1 MRIIAK
7 VCGKHR
13 FSLRSNTQHSTSTHT
28 TPDRSMRRIG
38 FIEHLQDST
47 RFCDYLISQRIHAKA
62 ERDGDEANHRYSIW
76 VNEEQKVTEAKALL
90 DQFHA
95 NPSDTRFDASKEA
108 EAVRKAEADENAR
121 RLKNIAKV
129 SHRSGG
135 PVGGAAGGMG
145 AGRVPVTIAAIA
157 LCVVA
162 GLLTGFGSTSMRKS
176 QMRRQAPSTEFRIYD
191 TLTFMSLQDRIQD
204 EDSFAAIRRGEV
216 WRVFT
221 PAILHAGM
229 GHLAMNMMGLFFL
242 GSVIERLHGGGWL
255 LLMLVS
261 IAVFANLVQVF
272 WPEANNGGANAV
284 GASGA
289 TYGLFGF
296 FMIRPHFQPMYPV
309 TLPPMFLLM
318 GVGFLVLGVLMVIPT
333 MANGAHVGG
342 LAGGMIFAALIPTS
356 ESPRRRT

>member
-1 MRIIAK
+1 
-7 VCGKHR
+7 
-13 FSLRSNTQHSTSTHT
+13 
-28 TPDRSMRRIG
+28 MRRIG
-38 FIEHLQDST
+38 FIENLQDST

-62 ERDGDEANHRYSIW
+62 ERDGDEATSRYSIW
-76 VNEEQKVTEAKALL
+76 VKEEQKVAEAKAFL

-95 NPSDTRFDASKEA
+95 NPSDTRYNASKEA
-108 EAVRKAEADENAR
+108 EAVRRAEAEENAK

-129 SHRSGG
+129 SHRT
-135 PVGGAAGGMG
+135 GGAVGGMG
-145 AGRVPVTIAAIA
+145 GGRVPVTIAAIA
-157 LCVVA
+157 ICIVA
-162 GLLTGFGSTSMRKS
+162 GLLTGFGSASMRKS
-176 QMRRQAPSTEFRIYD
+176 QMRRQAPSSEFRIYD
-191 TLTFMSLQDRIQD
+191 KLTFMSLQDRLQG
-204 EDSFAAIRRGEV
+204 EDNFAAIRRGEV

-272 WPEANNGGANAV
+272 WPEANNGGPNAV

-309 TLPPMFLLM
+309 SLPPMFLLM
-318 GVGFLVLGVLMVIPT
+318 GLGFLVLGVLMVIPT

-342 LAGGMIFAALIPTS
+342 LAGGMIFAAMIPTS
-356 ESPRRRT
+356 ERPRSRT

>member
-1 MRIIAK
+1 
-7 VCGKHR
+7 
-13 FSLRSNTQHSTSTHT
+13 
-28 TPDRSMRRIG
+28 MRRIG
-38 FIEHLQDST
+38 FIENLQDST

-62 ERDGDEANHRYSIW
+62 EKEDEPANPRYSIW
-76 VNEEQKVTEAKALL
+76 VVEEQKLTEAKTLL

-108 EAVRKAEADENAR
+108 EAVRKAEAEENAR

-135 PVGGAAGGMG
+135 PAGGAVGGMG

-157 LCVVA
+157 LCVIV
-162 GLLTGFGSTSMRKS
+162 GLLTGFGGPT
-176 QMRRQAPSTEFRIYD
+176 MRRSQLGRQQPSSEFKIYD
-191 TLTFMSLQDRIQD
+191 AMTFMSLRDRLQD
-204 EDSFAAIRRGEV
+204 EDAFASIRRGEV

-221 PAILHAGM
+221 PAILHGSI

-272 WPEANNGGANAV
+272 WPEANNGGPNAV

-296 FMIRPHFQPMYPV
+296 FMIRPHFQAMYPV
-309 TLPPMFLLM
+309 TLPPTFLLM
-318 GVGFLVLGVLMVIPT
+318 GLGFLVMGVLMVIPT

-342 LAGGMIFAALIPTS
+342 LAGGMIFAALIPTGDR
-356 ESPRRRT
+356 PRRRT

>member
-1 MRIIAK
+1 
-7 VCGKHR
+7 
-13 FSLRSNTQHSTSTHT
+13 
-28 TPDRSMRRIG
+28 MRRIG
-38 FIEHLQDST
+38 FIENLQDST

-62 ERDGDEANHRYSIW
+62 EREDDQGNPRYSIW
-76 VNEEQKVTEAKALL
+76 VKEEQKVTDAKALL

-95 NPSDTRFDASKEA
+95 NPSETRFDASKEA
-108 EAVRKAEADENAR
+108 AAVRKAEAEENAR

-129 SHRSGG
+129 SHGT
-135 PVGGAAGGMG
+135 GGAVGGMG
-145 AGRVPVTIAAIA
+145 SGRIPVTIASIA
-157 LCVVA
+157 VCVVV
-162 GLLTGFGSTSMRKS
+162 GLLTGFGRPSVRTDPMGRPVPTS
-176 QMRRQAPSTEFRIYD
+176 EFRNFD
-191 TLTFMSLQDRIQD
+191 ALTFMSLRDRLQDKD
-204 EDSFAAIRRGEV
+204 AFATIRTGEA

-221 PAILHAGM
+221 PAILHGSM

-272 WPEANNGGANAV
+272 WPEANNGGPNAV

-296 FMIRPHFQPMYPV
+296 FMIRPRFQPMYPV
-309 TLPPMFLLM
+309 SLPPMFLLL
-318 GVGFLVLGVLMVIPT
+318 GLGFLVMGVLMVIPT

-342 LAGGMIFAALIPTS
+342 LAGGMIFAAMIPTG
-356 ESPRRRT
+356 ERPRRRT